1 MLFNICIHDLP
12 DTLSKKYGYADD
24 LAILMSD
31 KSWEVI
37 ETGLTVDMTTLS
49 TYLKN
54 WHLQLSVGKTL
65 FSAFH
70 LNNKEANQE
79 LHIMVDNNSLQFQ
92 TAPTY
97 LGVNLNRTLTFRQH
111 LENLSAKILTRVA
124 LIRCL
129 ADTTWGTST
138 KTLRISTQALVFS
151 AAEYC
156 SPVWCRS
163 PHT

>member
-97 LGVNLNRTLTFRQH
+97 LGVNFNRYLTFRQH
-111 LENLSAKILTRVA
+111 LENLSAKISTRVA

-129 ADTTWGTST
+129 ADTTWGTSI
-138 KTLRISTQALVFS
+138 KTLHISTQALVFS